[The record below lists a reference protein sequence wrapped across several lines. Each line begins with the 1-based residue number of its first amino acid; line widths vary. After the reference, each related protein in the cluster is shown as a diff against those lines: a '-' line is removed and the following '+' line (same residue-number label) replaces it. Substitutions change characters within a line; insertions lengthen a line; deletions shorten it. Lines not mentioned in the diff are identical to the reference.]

1 MRNTLRGLPLLS
13 ILVVTIVLGGCHKKV
28 ARVVPPPPP
37 AVTPAPTATIAAN
50 PDVIHPGQSTTLTW
64 HTQNANDIN
73 IEGLG
78 TVSSSGTRAVSPS
91 YSTTYTLIA
100 RGAGGSADASA
111 RVTVNPVAQKA
122 SAPPPNEAD
131 LLARNV
137 KDVYFDFDKYNIRP
151 NEVSAASADAS
162 FLAQHPAIKVTIEGH
177 CDDRGSEEYNIA
189 LGQSRANTLKDD
201 LQRNGVDAARI
212 QTISYGKE
220 HPFCTADDEACWQE
234 NRRDHIVP
242 QN

>member
-1 MRNTLRGLPLLS
+1 MRNTLREIPLLS
-13 ILVVTIVLGGCHKKV
+13 ILAVTIILGGCHKKV
-28 ARVVPPPPP
+28 AKVVPPAPP
-37 AVTPAPTATIAAN
+37 AVSPTPTATIAAS
-50 PDVIHPGQSTTLTW
+50 PDVIHTGQSTTLTW

-78 TVSSSGTRAVSPS
+78 TVSTSGTRAVSPG

-100 RGAGGSADASA
+100 RGPGGSADAST
-111 RVTVNPVAQKA
+111 RVTVNPLPAETSHA
-122 SAPPPNEAD
+122 APSEAD
-131 LLARNV
+131 LFAKNV
-137 KDVYFDFDKYNIRP
+137 KDVFFDFDKYNIRP
-151 NEVSAASADAS
+151 RDVSAASADAS
-162 FLAQHPAIKVTIEGH
+162 FLAQHPGIKVTIEGH

-189 LGQSRANTLKDD
+189 LGQSRANALKDD
-201 LQRNGVDAARI
+201 LQRSGVGAARI

-220 HPFCTADDEACWQE
+220 HPFCTAEDDACWQE